1 MKNGTIC
8 GKVKVFLCSPRS
20 IMTLKS
26 LQRGDFS
33 SSPVVKTSPSNAG
46 GVGSIPGWG
55 TKIPNA
61 VWMQPSKK
69 KSLLKGLGLLLPSA
83 LLLSQQIAET
93 RSPLL
98 PPLQPSL

>member
-1 MKNGTIC
+1 MENGTIC
-8 GKVKVFLCSPRS
+8 GKVKMFLSSSRS

-26 LQRGDFS
+26 LQRGNFS

-46 GVGSIPGWG
+46 GAGSIPGWG

-61 VWMQPSKK
+61 VWMRPKK
-69 KSLLKGLGLLLPSA
+69 KSLRKGLGLLLPSVP
-83 LLLSQQIAET
+83 LLSQQIAET